1 MADIT
6 DTKARIDALIAR
18 EERRIAA
25 IFRAAVRNVV
35 AELDL
40 KQIAAMIE
48 AGQLEDA
55 LQLTREIGERL
66 GLAAQTAFIGSGTST
81 AAWLAAAGVKSIVF
95 DQVNERAVAA
105 MRANTLRLV
114 REFTAEQRAATKL
127 ALIEGITRGANPRE
141 QARAFRSSIGLT
153 ERQMLAV
160 QRYRAA
166 LEGVGRQGVPRGEQA
181 EALKRALRDARSDR
195 SVKRAIARMV
205 PLPAAQIDSMVDRYQ
220 ARYIKYRSEVIART
234 EALASVHEGVEE
246 AFQQGTE
253 QGAWALEDLTRE
265 WDSSGDSRVR
275 DTHRYLDGQ
284 KKKFGEPWV
293 TSNGVIRYPGDPMAP
308 ASERVQCRCVLLTR
322 VKKASL
328 RRAA

>member
-25 IFRAAVRNVV
+25 IFRAAIRNVLE
-35 AELDL
+35 ELDL
-40 KQIAAMIE
+40 KRVATMLE

-66 GLAAQTAFIGSGTST
+66 GLAAQTSFIGSGTAT
-81 AAWLAAAGVKSIVF
+81 AAWLATAGVKSIVF

-114 REFTAEQRAATKL
+114 REFTAEQRAATKA

-195 SVKRAIARMV
+195 SIKRAMRQMI

-234 EALASVHEGVEE
+234 EALRSVHEGVEE
-246 AFQQGTE
+246 AFAQGTE
-253 QGAWALEDLTRE
+253 QGAWAAEDLERT
-265 WDSSGDSRVR
+265 WDASGDARVR
-275 DTHRYLDGQ
+275 DSHRFLDGQ
-284 KKKFGEPWV
+284 KRKMGEPWR

-308 ASERVQCRCVLLTR
+308 ASETVQCRCVLLTR
-322 VKKASL
+322 VKKTAL